1 MPRHDAIF
9 SFRRSGD
16 DVAGQGVETDAVS
29 AIVFAMI
36 PLGCYKSGSG
46 KNPRGGDVFMNRFS
60 LIAGLAIAVLLP
72 AAAIA
77 DDQHV
82 IAQPDSLK
90 WTAAPPVLPKGAQIA
105 ALYGDPDKAEPFV
118 FRLKF
123 PAGYKVAAHMHPN
136 DYDVTVLSGTMY
148 LGMGDKL
155 DPARGEGLNAGGYLH
170 LPKGM
175 HHYEWANEDTVIQL
189 SGVGPVGMTYL
200 NPADDP
206 RKMQ

>member
-1 MPRHDAIF
+1 MN
-9 SFRRSGD
+9 SFGL
-16 DVAGQGVETDAVS
+16 
-29 AIVFAMI
+29 IV
-36 PLGCYKSGSG
+36 
-46 KNPRGGDVFMNRFS
+46 
-60 LIAGLAIAVLLP
+60 GLAIAVLLP
-72 AAAIA
+72 GATMA

-90 WTAAPPVLPKGAQIA
+90 WAAAPPVLPKGAQITV
-105 ALYGDPDKAEPFV
+105 LYGDPDKAEPFV

-123 PAGYKVAAHMHPN
+123 PASYKVAAHMHPN

-148 LGMGDKL
+148 LGMGDNF
-155 DPARGEGLNAGGYLH
+155 DPARGDGLIAGGYLH

-175 HHYEWANEDTVIQL
+175 HHYEWTNDETVIQL

-206 RKMQ
+206 RKTQ

>member
-1 MPRHDAIF
+1 M
-9 SFRRSGD
+9 
-16 DVAGQGVETDAVS
+16 T
-29 AIVFAMI
+29 
-36 PLGCYKSGSG
+36 
-46 KNPRGGDVFMNRFS
+46 RFG
-60 LIAGLAIAVLLP
+60 LIAGMVIEMLLTG
-72 AAAIA
+72 AAIA

-82 IAQPDSLK
+82 IAQQDSLK
-90 WTAAPPVLPKGAQIA
+90 WAAAPPVLPKGAQIA

-148 LGMGDKL
+148 LGMGDKF
-155 DPARGEGLNAGGYLH
+155 DPARGAGLNAGGYLH

-175 HHYEWANEDTVIQL
+175 HHYEWTNEDTVIQL

-206 RKMQ
+206 RKSQ